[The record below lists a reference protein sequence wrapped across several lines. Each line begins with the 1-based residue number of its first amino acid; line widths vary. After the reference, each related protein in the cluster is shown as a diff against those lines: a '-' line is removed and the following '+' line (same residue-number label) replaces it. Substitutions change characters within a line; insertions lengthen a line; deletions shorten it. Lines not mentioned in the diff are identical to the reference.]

1 MLKKFILIFLI
12 LIPIIGYAF
21 LVFYFSVDIPGFD
34 DYAFL
39 EHMNISDDSLRY
51 QHLFAQHN
59 EHRIAWNRLVAEFCY
74 FAFGKISFKYLA
86 YIGNLGL
93 LFCFLLLFKISEKQK
108 IYVMLFIPVSY
119 LIFQPQAWENAT
131 WAMGSLQNYY
141 VLFFALLVL
150 YFWNKKIFY
159 GYIAAWV
166 FGLMAIY
173 TSANGLLIFLVLII
187 WQLTEF
193 IEKFKIY
200 FVYRQTEILINKRPS
215 LLLII
220 SFLLT
225 IFIYFIY
232 LIGYQKPPHHPSMIA
247 AIFQPMLLVEYTG
260 TLLGSCIGK
269 TFSFWIGLLE
279 IIIFLWLTYK
289 RYDQRN
295 PVIYYFIIF
304 IILSVFITA
313 LGRSGFGIEQALS
326 SRYKTLS
333 VLALALTYLA
343 LVESYPKPFSNR
355 LAIFFLILM
364 ATVFNIYS
372 TIISI
377 QYLSSRK
384 DMLIVGMATWQH
396 SRQGLAFPSQ
406 EYASLL
412 LDQSVKKG
420 IYYPPG
426 WRSNTP

>member
-1 MLKKFILIFLI
+1 MLKKFMPIFLI
-12 LIPIIGYAF
+12 LIPMIGYTF
-21 LVFYFSVDIPGFD
+21 LMFYFSVDIPGFD

-39 EHMNISDDSLRY
+39 EHMNMSDNFFRY

-59 EHRIAWNRLVAEFCY
+59 EHRIAWNRIMAEFCY
-74 FAFGKISFKYLA
+74 FAFGKINFEYLVC
-86 YIGNLGL
+86 IGNLGL
-93 LFCFLLLFKISEKQK
+93 LFCFLLLLKISGKQK
-108 IYVMLFIPVSY
+108 IPIMLFIPISY
-119 LIFQPQAWENAT
+119 LIFQPQAWENVT

-141 VLFFALLVL
+141 VLFFALLAL
-150 YFWNKKIFY
+150 YFWNKKSFY
-159 GYIAAWV
+159 GYVTAWI

-173 TSANGLLIFLVLII
+173 TSANGLLIFMVLII

-193 IEKFKIY
+193 VEKYKIY
-200 FVYRQTEILINKRPS
+200 FVSGQMGWLIEKRPP

-225 IFIYFIY
+225 IFAYFIY
-232 LIGYQKPPHHPSMIA
+232 FRGYHKPPYHPSMTA
-247 AIFQPMLLVEYTG
+247 AILQPMLLVKYTG
-260 TLLGSCIGK
+260 TLLGSYMGK
-269 TFSFWIGLLE
+269 AFSFWTGLLV

-295 PVIYYFIIF
+295 PIIYYFMLF
-304 IILSVFITA
+304 ILLSVFITA

-343 LVESYPKPFSNR
+343 LVESYSTPFSSR
-355 LAIFFLILM
+355 PVIFFLIFM
-364 ATVFNIYS
+364 ATVFNICS

-384 DMLIVGMATWQH
+384 DMLITGMATWQH
-396 SRQGLAFPSQ
+396 SRQSLAFPSQ

-412 LDQSVKKG
+412 LDQSIKKG

-426 WRSNTP
+426 WRSNPP